1 MGFTVSLFV
10 AGLAFPNREL
20 EAAANVGITIA
31 SAAAA
36 IAGALLS
43 SGERDPPG
51 ANSRRQTRSPQ
62 DPDGHRPT
70 FLPPPARH
78 VRTQPPKQQRA
89 PLDPPDSGNQ
99 AGHNGVKVGHCL
111 L

>member
-36 IAGALLS
+36 IAGHCCPQEKGS
-43 SGERDPPG
+43 PG
-51 ANSRRQTRSPQ
+51 SQQSPANEE
-62 DPDGHRPT
+62 
-70 FLPPPARH
+70 PAG
-78 VRTQPPKQQRA
+78 
-89 PLDPPDSGNQ
+89 S
-99 AGHNGVKVGHCL
+99 
-111 L
+111 